1 VGELLPLF
9 PLNTVLLPGMPLPL
23 HIFEPRYRQLLADV
37 ASAHSL
43 GSFGVVLLRSG
54 SEAGGGGTVDIE
66 DVGTVAEIVD
76 VSTQPDGT
84 SDLLAVGSR
93 RFRVE
98 KVLTDGT
105 PYARAEV
112 VQLAESDGDRPESSA
127 TVASALYTRLRELLD
142 VLAGTESPARDL
154 RLPHDVNLLSYH
166 LAASLP
172 IADAEKQA
180 LLCMDTA
187 AARLRAQV
195 RLLRRELR
203 LVQSTRSVAI
213 TPSVLRIGASPN

>member
-1 VGELLPLF
+1 MPLF
-9 PLNTVLLPGMPLPL
+9 PLNTVLVPGMPLPL

-37 ASAHSL
+37 GSGDSL

-54 SEAGGGGTVDIE
+54 SEAGAGPVDVE
-66 DVGTVAEIVD
+66 QVGTVAEIVD
-76 VSTQPDGT
+76 VTEQPDGT

-93 RFRVE
+93 RFRVQRM
-98 KVLTDGT
+98 VTVGT
-105 PYARAEV
+105 PYLRAEV
-112 VQLAESDGDRPESSA
+112 SQLPEADGDRPESSA

-142 VLAGTESPARDL
+142 VLTGSDVPARDL

-166 LAASLP
+166 LTASLP

-180 LLCMDTA
+180 LLGMDTA
-187 AARLRAQV
+187 AERLRAQV

-213 TPSVLRIGASPN
+213 AASVLQIGASPN